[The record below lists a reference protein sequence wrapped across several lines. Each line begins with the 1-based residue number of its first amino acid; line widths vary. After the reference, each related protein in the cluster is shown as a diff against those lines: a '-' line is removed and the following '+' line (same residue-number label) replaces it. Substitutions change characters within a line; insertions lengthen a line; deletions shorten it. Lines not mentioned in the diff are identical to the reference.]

1 MSSTSLH
8 NVSLQTI
15 NFSFKVIS
23 ISPKIIEEI
32 KPKERTP
39 FTINVSVDSHTRES
53 LYKLNL
59 NITGA
64 ELASSGVKFNTKIH
78 VVRKT
83 TYGFYVICIFITLA
97 LLAWFIIRMKR
108 IEKLATSKSNHQI
121 QKKPWLFSGIRISTW
136 RRISQVFF
144 FLLLVYGGY
153 LMLPQVRTDFLPFVQ
168 SDPNITKLPSLNAPQ
183 QYTEVFDTYT
193 PFRTCRYMD
202 GNRIFRACSV
212 HYFTE
217 VPAYGVPWYDFIP
230 HFLVIVLLMF
240 IFARVFCGWVCPLGS
255 IQDFLGIFRKW
266 IGLEHW
272 SIPKGVMNVLKVLRI
287 IWIIILFILA
297 IAIALPL
304 IGLIA
309 FKNELF
315 LIACQTCPARNI
327 FPLISGLNPNWFPF
341 NDPVLAIFSLIGI
354 FFLILLA
361 LGFFGK
367 RLWCRFCPNGI
378 IQGWF
383 NKGSLFSKE
392 KDVRKCTKCGVC
404 KRVCPM
410 DNEYVFEEKDR
421 KNVNNQD
428 CIMCFS
434 CVDKCPEDEC
444 LKVKFAG
451 KEIARSK
458 YKSPI
463 FSSKYVPPESNSEN
477 IPSKPNTNH
486 KHHKKSKK

>member
-1 MSSTSLH
+1 
-8 NVSLQTI
+8 
-15 NFSFKVIS
+15 
-23 ISPKIIEEI
+23 
-32 KPKERTP
+32 
-39 FTINVSVDSHTRES
+39 
-53 LYKLNL
+53 
-59 NITGA
+59 
-64 ELASSGVKFNTKIH
+64 
-78 VVRKT
+78 
-83 TYGFYVICIFITLA
+83 
-97 LLAWFIIRMKR
+97 
-108 IEKLATSKSNHQI
+108 
-121 QKKPWLFSGIRISTW
+121 
-136 RRISQVFF
+136 
-144 FLLLVYGGY
+144 
-153 LMLPQVRTDFLPFVQ
+153 MLPQVRTDFLPFVQ
-168 SDPNITKLPSLNAPQ
+168 SDPNITKLSSLNAPQ
-183 QYTEVFDTYT
+183 AYTEVFDTYT

-272 SIPKGVMNVLKVLRI
+272 NIPQSVMNVLKVLRI
-287 IWIIILFILA
+287 IWITVLFLLA
-297 IAIALPL
+297 IAIAIPL
-304 IGLIA
+304 LGLVA

-327 FPLISGLNPNWFPF
+327 FPLISGIAPTWFPF
-341 NDPVLAIFSLIGI
+341 TDPLLAIFSLIGI

-383 NKGSLFSKE
+383 SKGSLFSKE

-410 DNEYVFEEKDR
+410 DNEHVYEEKDN
-421 KNVNNQD
+421 KNVNNSD

-434 CVDKCPEDEC
+434 CVDKCPENDC

-458 YKSPI
+458 YKAPVLT
-463 FSSKYVPPESNSEN
+463 SKYVPPTPGSEPKPESKH
-477 IPSKPNTNH
+477 IMLKLKSKF